1 MEKFYLRKNDRKTV
15 ERAMPAS
22 ERKLYKSGNYAVY
35 AEIYRRKPLKKYGDH
50 VNIMVEKNGKVVFC
64 SLDPEYSNAEILSY
78 FLYGDSGD
86 FRIAF

>member
-22 ERKLYKSGNYAVY
+22 VRKLYKSGNYAVY

-50 VNIMVEKNGKVVFC
+50 MDIMIEKNGKIVFC
-64 SLDPEYSNAEILSY
+64 SLENSNAEILSY
-78 FLYGDSGD
+78 FLED
-86 FRIAF
+86 FSIRF